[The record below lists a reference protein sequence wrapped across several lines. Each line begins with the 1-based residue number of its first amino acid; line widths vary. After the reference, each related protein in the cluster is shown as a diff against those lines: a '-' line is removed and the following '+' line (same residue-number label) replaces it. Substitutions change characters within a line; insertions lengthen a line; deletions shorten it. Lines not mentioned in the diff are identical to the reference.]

1 MSSVSTWKAPEIGDL
16 VWCNFPEDAR
26 LQPGP
31 KPRPAIVVA
40 VDERLDGCMVQ
51 VIPGTSQRVDQLYA
65 GEFAIL
71 KSNLAAFKLA
81 GLTSETKFQ
90 FGSMLNLPWTSN
102 FFKVPP
108 LSRHGETPVLGTLH
122 ASVMRSFFAA
132 YEAIKDRL

>member
-40 VDERLDGCMVQ
+40 VDEKLDGCMVQ
-51 VIPGTSQRVDQLYA
+51 VIPGTSQRVDHMLNTT
-65 GEFAIL
+65 FRI
-71 KSNLAAFKLA
+71 AFKLA

>member
-16 VWCNFPEDAR
+16 VWCNFPEFDR
-26 LQPGP
+26 QQPGP
-31 KPRPAIVVA
+31 KPRPAIVIS
-40 VDERLDGCMVQ
+40 VDEKRDGCMVQ
-51 VIPGTSQRVDQLYA
+51 VIPGTSQRIDQLYA

-71 KSNLAAFKLA
+71 KTNPAAYKLA
-81 GLTSETKFQ
+81 GLSAETKFQ
-90 FGSMLNLPWTSN
+90 FVNMMNLPWTSN

-108 LSRHGETPVLGTLH
+108 LPRYGETPVLGSLH

>member
-1 MSSVSTWKAPEIGDL
+1 
-16 VWCNFPEDAR
+16 
-26 LQPGP
+26 
-31 KPRPAIVVA
+31 
-40 VDERLDGCMVQ
+40 MVQ

-90 FGSMLNLPWTSN
+90 FGSMLNLPWTRN